1 MSICANTVQSNQQS
15 FFFALAGSGGGG
27 STIQSPASVV
37 PDASVGN
44 ALFSVGALAGSN
56 GSGQI
61 GLLGEGT
68 GVGAIVIGAGNQLP
82 FRIQAETVGALPG
95 DNVLNITGNA
105 ESTPA
110 FSYNETT
117 HTVALG
123 DANASGLVVTNNS
136 VSIQD
141 PAGGANSIILAPS
154 NATTSGIFQGVASGG
169 VLGIGS
175 SLAKPDN
182 ILTFDVAGVSKTVIQ
197 GNTGNGICLTGG
209 VGSGSPTIF
218 TNVGDTGS
226 LQLGSSAL
234 SPDNIT
240 MTDGGIVGTGRTV
253 VKNLAPPSLSNN
265 ICSIGGQKVSIPV
278 GVNTITLPV
287 GVTPTPGLWYFAV
300 NITSGGNEQF
310 QASCIVYYS
319 GTQWSSG
326 GSTQSAQD
334 GNGKYVQLY
343 SSGANMTIAF
353 NGGASVPG
361 YVVVTP
367 LFNASI
373 IGFG

>member
-1 MSICANTVQSNQQS
+1 LGVE
-15 FFFALAGSGGGG
+15 ALAGTNG
-27 STIQSPASVV
+27 T
-37 PDASVGN
+37 ASVG
-44 ALFSVGALAGSN
+44 
-56 GSGQI
+56 I
-61 GLLGEGT
+61 IGEGT
-68 GVGAIVIGAGNQLP
+68 GAGILSIAAGGQTP
-82 FRIQAETVGALPG
+82 FRIQAETVGLAPVAS
-95 DNVLNITGNA
+95 VLTIGGSVEA
-105 ESTPA
+105 TPA
-110 FSYNETT
+110 LSYDETG
-117 HTVALG
+117 HVVALG
-123 DANASGLVVTNNS
+123 DANVAGSVKTNNALYVSDPLGGTNNIIISPTSATESTVAQS
-136 VSIQD
+136 VASNGLIAIGSSIASPNNIKTYD
-141 PAGGANSIILAPS
+141 I
-154 NATTSGIFQGVASGG
+154 TGVAS
-169 VLGIGS
+169 
-175 SLAKPDN
+175 
-182 ILTFDVAGVSKTVIQ
+182 TVVG
-197 GNTGNGICLTGG
+197 GNTGVGIRMTGG
-209 VGSGSPTIF
+209 VGSGAPTIYGD
-218 TNVGDTGS
+218 VADTGS
-226 LQLGSSAL
+226 VLLGSSAL

-240 MTDGGIVGTGRTV
+240 MTDGGVVGTGRTV

-265 ICSIGGQKVSIPV
+265 ICSIGGQQVSIPV

-287 GVTPTPGLWYFAV
+287 GVTATPGLWYFAV

-343 SSGANMTIAF
+343 SSGVNMTIAF